1 MKILGIETSCD
12 ETAIAILNIEENES
26 GTNVRILANEILS
39 QIELHRP
46 YGGVFP
52 NLAKREHEK
61 NLEPILQKALAA
73 AEMACGER
81 VVGAESAERT
91 SKPHAISAAADF
103 SAAVPRAGA
112 TAGASFKSSYA
123 PTRSTAAPIDAVVVT
138 QGPGL
143 EPCLWTGI
151 NFAKDLAKKWNIPL
165 IPANHMEGHILIALL
180 NRKGSPS
187 VSDFGRGTLP
197 IYSMTQPEFPALA
210 LLISGGHTELVLI
223 REFGKYE
230 AIGKTRDDA
239 VGECFDKTARLLGLP
254 YPGGPEISRL
264 ADSARKAGLKLEIP
278 LPRPMIDSKNLD
290 FSFSGLKT
298 AVLYALKNGS
308 TPPTSLTI
316 KKFAREIEE
325 AITDVLTA
333 KVEKAIEEYKIESLI
348 AGGGVIANTFI
359 RFSLQN
365 LADSFDIP
373 LYLPHISHATDN
385 ALMIAL
391 AGYFNLKKEHS
402 KDFGAEGNLNLD

>member
-12 ETAIAILNIEENES
+12 ETAIAILDIEENES
-26 GTNVRILANEILS
+26 DISVRVLANEILS

-61 NLEPILQKALAA
+61 NLEPILQKALTAA
-73 AEMACGER
+73 GILEATERDGASPSDSPAGEY
-81 VVGAESAERT
+81 AY
-91 SKPHAISAAADF
+91 SKMP
-103 SAAVPRAGA
+103 AAVSAIA
-112 TAGASFKSSYA
+112 
-123 PTRSTAAPIDAVVVT
+123 VT

-151 NFAKDLAKKWNIPL
+151 NFAKELAKKWNVPL
-165 IPANHMEGHILIALL
+165 IPANHMEGHILAALL
-180 NRKGSPS
+180 KK
-187 VSDFGRGTLP
+187 GRGENEFVFAA
-197 IYSMTQPEFPALA
+197 PEYPSIA
-210 LLISGGHTELVLI
+210 LLISGGHTELVLM

-230 AIGKTRDDA
+230 VIGKTRDDA

-254 YPGGPEISRL
+254 YPGGPEISKL
-264 ADSARKAGLKLEIP
+264 AAEARKESLKLETP
-278 LPRPMIDSKNLD
+278 LPRPMIDTDNLD

-298 AVLYALKNGS
+298 AVLYA
-308 TPPTSLTI
+308 I
-316 KKFAREIEE
+316 KKETETGGLSSDKIKMYAREIEE
-325 AITDVLTA
+325 AITDVLAT
-333 KVEKAIEEYKIESLI
+333 KVEKAIEKYSAESII

-359 RFSLQN
+359 RSALQK
-365 LADSFDIP
+365 LADSYDIP

-391 AGYFNLKKEHS
+391 AGYFKLEQKHE
-402 KDFGAEGNLNLD
+402 KDFGAEGNLILD

>member
-1 MKILGIETSCD
+1 
-12 ETAIAILNIEENES
+12 
-26 GTNVRILANEILS
+26 
-39 QIELHRP
+39 
-46 YGGVFP
+46 
-52 NLAKREHEK
+52 
-61 NLEPILQKALAA
+61 
-73 AEMACGER
+73 MACGER
-81 VVGAESAERT
+81 VVLAESAERT

-112 TAGASFKSSYA
+112 TAGTSLQSSYA

-165 IPANHMEGHILIALL
+165 IPANHMEGHILAALL
-180 NRKGSPS
+180 SQSGEQFPTSNFKFS
-187 VSDFGRGTLP
+187 
-197 IYSMTQPEFPALA
+197 IPEFPALA

-230 AIGKTRDDA
+230 VIGKTRDDA

-264 ADSARKAGLKLEIP
+264 ADSARKENLKLEIP
-278 LPRPMIDSKNLD
+278 LPRPMIDSKDLD

-298 AVLYALKNGS
+298 AVLYA
-308 TPPTSLTI
+308 I
-316 KKFAREIEE
+316 KKEIETGGLSLDLKKGQSSGSKDRIATYAREIEE
-325 AITDVLTA
+325 SITDVLTA

-359 RFSLQN
+359 RSALQN

-391 AGYFNLKKEHS
+391 AGYFKLEQKHE
-402 KDFGAEGNLNLD
+402 KDFGALGNLQIGLS